1 VGAAP
6 ALELLEAVGIPAVHD
21 HNVALADRFL
31 AGLGR
36 EPAGSAIVTVD
47 VPDAERRLA
56 AAGVRAAVRAGRV
69 RASFHLY
76 STERDVDLAL
86 DALTG

>member
-1 VGAAP
+1 M
-6 ALELLEAVGIPAVHD
+6 
-21 HNVALADRFL
+21 DRL
-31 AGLGR
+31 
-36 EPAGSAIVTVD
+36 SARD
-47 VPDAERRLA
+47 SGF